1 MLRPAALTVLAA
13 CSTPAPPATPA
24 APAADAR
31 PALRERP
38 VNDDG
43 YWVTRTDAALD
54 AALQQACET
63 AKSKEQPLLI
73 QFSAPWCVD
82 CRRMRAMSAEPPL
95 APALAGWTTLVVDPG
110 RFDRH
115 EALLQAFEV
124 SRLATWVAVA
134 PTDCQLPATA
144 WPRLAHGAFEPA
156 TGTPVTAEALVA
168 WLDAARAAKP

>member
-1 MLRPAALTVLAA
+1 MLRTTTLALLAA
-13 CSTPAPPATPA
+13 CGTATPPSPEPTAA
-24 APAADAR
+24 APAR

-38 VNDDG
+38 VRDDG
-43 YWVTRTDAALD
+43 YWVARTDEELD
-54 AALQQACET
+54 AALRGACEA
-63 AKSKEQPLLI
+63 AKEKGQPLLL

-82 CRRMRAMSAEPPL
+82 CRRMRAMAAEAPL
-95 APALAGWTTLVVDPG
+95 APALAGWTSLIIDPG

-115 EALLQAFEV
+115 EGLLQAFEV

-134 PTDCQLPATA
+134 PTDCALPATA

-168 WLDAARAAKP
+168 WLDAARGNAP